1 MWLNTYIILPNVPEH
16 LVGNT
21 YIQTNMFNM
30 ICENLRKNYIE
41 YTSEDTR
48 EVSNLIE

>member
-1 MWLNTYIILPNVPEH
+1 MAEH

-21 YIQTNMFNM
+21 NIQTNMFNM
-30 ICENLRKNYIE
+30 ICENLSKNYIE

-48 EVSNLIE
+48 EVSNLIEWV